1 MNRTFKDYA
10 LLTLKGIGMGAAD
23 VVPSVSEGTITFIV
37 KIYEELIDSIK
48 SINLTSLKMLC
59 SLKFSRFWKAVNGNF
74 LLAILS
80 GIGLSVFSLAKLI
93 TYLLVQ
99 EPVLVWSFFFGL
111 VLASIWFV
119 SREVAQ
125 WNAKTVIAFAAG
137 AVAAYAITITT
148 PAETSNDLWFI
159 FLCGAIAICAMIL
172 PGISGSFILV
182 LLGKYFFIM
191 DAVKSLRISVLLVFA
206 GGSVI
211 GISLFSRAL
220 SYALHRFHDITIA
233 ILSGFMLGSLNKVW
247 PWKETIETYIDRHG
261 VAKPLIETNILPDR
275 QLWEA
280 IGLAFAGFAI
290 VYLLERLSLKN
301 KKEKTETPKT

>member
-10 LLTLKGIGMGAAD
+10 LLMLKGIGMGAAD
-23 VVPSVSEGTITFIV
+23 VVPGVSGGTIAFIV
-37 KIYEELIDSIK
+37 GIYEELIDSIK

-172 PGISGSFILV
+172 PGISGGFILV